1 MPASVECFAICSGWF
16 EEFCIQAQDWMDEE
30 PRASNRRH
38 EMNNQDTAN
47 EFTME
52 PICNQ
57 HLEGGGYVY
66 LTRAYWVALVK
77 TFGFTQ
83 DGMTI
88 HWDPDSVE
96 SIETTAFVNTR
107 DPSEGTFSDVD
118 IIDSVID
125 LLDIRID

>member
-1 MPASVECFAICSGWF
+1 MPASVDCYVICSGWF

-30 PRASNRRH
+30 PRASNRQL
-38 EMNNQDTAN
+38 ELNNEDTAYA
-47 EFTME
+47 FTME

-66 LTRAYWVALVK
+66 LTRAYWIALVK
-77 TFGFTQ
+77 RFGFTV
-83 DGMTI
+83 DGTTI

-107 DPSEGTFSDVD
+107 DPTEGTFSDVD